1 MYVECDILRVI
12 FPIMNKSILDLYIS
26 CEIKEV
32 DIDSI

>member
-1 MYVECDILRVI
+1 MLNECDISRVI

-26 CEIKEV
+26 CKIKEV